1 MLCKA
6 ELTDTSVVAELACR
20 LWPKHSL
27 SQLTKYTTRSN
38 EINTR
43 KDPKQRVSDLFC
55 FVHIH
60 KTNRSPLECHRVFVV
75 DRLEK
80 C

>member
-43 KDPKQRVSDLFC
+43 KDPKRRVSDLFLFC
-55 FVHIH
+55 AYTQN
-60 KTNRSPLECHRVFVV
+60 KPLTS
-75 DRLEK
+75 
-80 C
+80 